1 MNDFGL
7 DLAVI
12 GNGRSAALLDPT
24 ARIVWWCYPRFDGDR
39 RYHRRPY
46 DLDSESAGVGRN
58 WDYRYCWLRDAYFV
72 VKALNR
78 HGATQTMEDFISFI
92 LGIASAPW
100 LHRGCSAAGKAR
112 CQSGAAR
119 LRARCGH
126 LGIPRPQPG
135 AHSFD
140 GDMLGRLQPARRH
153 RGASRHG
160 RACRP
165 LVQYRNRHAGA
176 ATRSGLEPEA
186 RRLRGRNWDRR
197 SRRQR
202 AAAAGDRPSGNAR
215 SPFVHTVEAIERELL
230 SGHHIMR
237 YASED
242 DFGLPETAFLVC
254 RF

>member
-78 HGATQTMEDFISFI
+78 LGATQTMEDFISFI

-100 LHRGCSAAGKAR
+100 LHRGCSSCWKGSVSK
-112 CQSGAAR
+112 
-119 LRARCGH
+119 
-126 LGIPRPQPG
+126 
-135 AHSFD
+135 
-140 GDMLGRLQPARRH
+140 
-153 RGASRHG
+153 
-160 RACRP
+160 
-165 LVQYRNRHAGA
+165 
-176 ATRSGLEPEA
+176 
-186 RRLRGRNWDRR
+186 RR
-197 SRRQR
+197 SSPSSPMRASGNT
-202 AAAAGDRPSGNAR
+202 AAAAGCTLGMDERAAHWSSIATAMQAR
-215 SPFVHTVEAIERELL
+215 LLDQAWNEKRGAFAAAIGIDDLDASVLLLPEIGLLETRDPRFVHTVEAIELL
-230 SGHHIMR
+230 SGNHIMR
-237 YASED
+237 YAR
-242 DFGLPETAFLVC
+242 AC
-254 RF
+254 RQLSHRITQTSRTPVRKVLASLS

>member
-72 VKALNR
+72 AKALNR

-100 LHRGCSAAGKAR
+100 LHRGCSAAGKT
-112 CQSGAAR
+112 SV
-119 LRARCGH
+119 
-126 LGIPRPQPG
+126 
-135 AHSFD
+135 SK
-140 GDMLGRLQPARRH
+140 
-153 RGASRHG
+153 
-160 RACRP
+160 
-165 LVQYRNRHAGA
+165 
-176 ATRSGLEPEA
+176 
-186 RRLRGRNWDRR
+186 RR
-197 SRRQR
+197 SSPSSPMRAPGNT
-202 AAAAGDRPSGNAR
+202 AAAAGCTLIRRRCAGPAATAMQAR
-215 SPFVHTVEAIERELL
+215 LLDQASNQKRGAFAAAIGIDDLDASVLL
-230 SGHHIMR
+230 
-237 YASED
+237 
-242 DFGLPETAFLVC
+242 LPEIGLLETRDPRSCTLWRRSNASF
-254 RF
+254 